1 MNTTT
6 TTNPVS
12 TSDASIGGARS
23 WFAQHGL
30 VRPRQGRLLGGVCAG
45 LARRSGVN
53 LLVMRVLAV
62 MTALFLTPLAYVVLW
77 VLMPR
82 ES

>member
-6 TTNPVS
+6 TTNPSS

>member
-1 MNTTT
+1 MNTNTTT
-6 TTNPVS
+6 NQAS

-23 WFAQHGL
+23 WFAHHGL
-30 VRPRQGRLLGGVCAG
+30 ARPRQRRLLGGVCVG
-45 LARRSGVN
+45 LARRYAVN
-53 LLVMRVLAV
+53 LLVMRVLGV
-62 MTALFLTPLAYVVLW
+62 MTALLLTPLIYVALW

>member
-1 MNTTT
+1 MNTT

-12 TSDASIGGARS
+12 TSDASIAGARS
-23 WFAQHGL
+23 WFAHNGL
-30 VRPRQGRLLGGVCAG
+30 ARPRKGRLLGGVSAAF
-45 LARRSGVN
+45 ARRYGVN
-53 LLVMRVLAV
+53 LLVTRLLGVMSVLV
-62 MTALFLTPLAYVVLW
+62 LTPIPYIVLW